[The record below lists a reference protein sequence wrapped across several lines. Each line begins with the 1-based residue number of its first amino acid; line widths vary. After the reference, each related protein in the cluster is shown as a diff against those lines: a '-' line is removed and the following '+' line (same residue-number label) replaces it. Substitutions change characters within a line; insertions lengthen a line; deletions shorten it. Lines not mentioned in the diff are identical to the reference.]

1 MWYLHINEFFLCL
14 SLKKENL
21 NSLSPFLNNRVS
33 S

>member
-1 MWYLHINEFFLCL
+1 MWYLHINEFLCL